1 MTSSSCPGPDDLSA
15 IPAAPPVPGAIGI
28 ATPSADPG
36 TGPAAPPPE
45 QIPEPARDD
54 DPYGDPLHGLVRAA
68 VADRPLED
76 VVRLITLLERR
87 PEHARTTAEALRAA
101 GIDRPVED
109 VTRLVSLLTR
119 PPRTSGGADEAIRAA
134 AECRP
139 LEEVTRLM
147 ELLRHTPVE
156 PHCVRAAVDA
166 VAVGRP
172 VEELAEL
179 IARLASEESAHE
191 TAPPE
196 PTLLEPADTL
206 LASVVPAPEA
216 AAPSLQQ
223 SDSPSPDSG
232 SPKAPLRLA
241 RTAAVL
247 VFLCG
252 AAHAPRY
259 WSDLSQPAL
268 RTTLVAS
275 GLCLLLALALPARTV
290 PARMAA
296 ATVTLLVT
304 ATLAAVQV
312 LDGGRF
318 GLPDPAWLQSA
329 LLAPPWLAGTAA
341 AAAALAALAVLLA
354 TVGMASARRA
364 EGVEPERLGCR
375 DGLE

>member
-1 MTSSSCPGPDDLSA
+1 M
-15 IPAAPPVPGAIGI
+15 
-28 ATPSADPG
+28 
-36 TGPAAPPPE
+36 
-45 QIPEPARDD
+45 
-54 DPYGDPLHGLVRAA
+54 RAA
-68 VADRPLED
+68 VE
-76 VVRLITLLERR
+76 
-87 PEHARTTAEALRAA
+87 
-101 GIDRPVED
+101 
-109 VTRLVSLLTR
+109 
-119 PPRTSGGADEAIRAA
+119 
-134 AECRP
+134 
-139 LEEVTRLM
+139 
-147 ELLRHTPVE
+147 
-156 PHCVRAAVDA
+156 A

-191 TAPPE
+191 AALPE
-196 PTLLEPADTL
+196 PTVLEPADTL
-206 LASVVPAPEA
+206 LASVVPAPRRPPRVPA
-216 AAPSLQQ
+216 VGLAQPGQRI
-223 SDSPSPDSG
+223 
-232 SPKAPLRLA
+232 PKAPLRLA

-290 PARMAA
+290 PARLAA

-354 TVGMASARRA
+354 YRRMANARRA
-364 EGVEPERLGCR
+364 EGRTGASWLR
-375 DGLE
+375 